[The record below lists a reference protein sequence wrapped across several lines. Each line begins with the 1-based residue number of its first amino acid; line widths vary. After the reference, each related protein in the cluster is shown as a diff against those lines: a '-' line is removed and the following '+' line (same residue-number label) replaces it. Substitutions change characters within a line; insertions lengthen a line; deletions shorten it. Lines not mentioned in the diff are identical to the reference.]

1 MKITLIREDNA
12 RTSVWSG
19 GVSKEYYL
27 FPPTASYQ
35 GRDFSF
41 RISVAQATSE
51 GEAPYTN
58 LPGITRHLVMLE
70 GVAHVFH
77 QGRYDL
83 VMHPYREIDVFD
95 GGWPSSGKGKV
106 TDLNLMVGAG
116 YHGVMTVIDKG
127 GPLPVALLCETCR
140 KVYSHTAF
148 FNGSGNPSLVF
159 STGEVLHLSP
169 GDLVMVEEGESGDTA
184 EVTLNGA
191 KLVRMDVCCTQ

>member
-1 MKITLIREDNA
+1 MNIKLIREDDA

-35 GRDFSF
+35 ERDFSC
-41 RISVAQATSE
+41 RISVAQATSDE
-51 GEAPYTN
+51 EAPYTN

-95 GGWPSSGKGKV
+95 GGWPSSGQGKV

-116 YHGVMTVIDKG
+116 HHGKMTVVDKDG
-127 GPLPVALLCETCR
+127 LLPVAPLCETCR
-140 KVYSHTAF
+140 KPYSHTAL
-148 FNGSGNPSLVF
+148 FNGSGNPSLVL

-169 GDLVMVEEGESGDTA
+169 GDLVMVEQGEPGGTA

-191 KLVRMDVCCTQ
+191 KLIRMDVCCTQ